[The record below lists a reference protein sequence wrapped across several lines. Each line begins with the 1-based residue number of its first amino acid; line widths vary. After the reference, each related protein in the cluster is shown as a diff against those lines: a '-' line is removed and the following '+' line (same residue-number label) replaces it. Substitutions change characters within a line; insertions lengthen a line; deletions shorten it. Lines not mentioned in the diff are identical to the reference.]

1 MRSGDPIYLD
11 FNATTPVDPDVIEA
25 LVVSLRTGFGNP
37 SSGYVYG
44 WRAREAVEQ
53 ARAQVAALIG
63 ARPAEVV
70 FTGGGTEA
78 DNLAILGAARA
89 HGRGG
94 SMAHSAVEH
103 PAVARPCQ
111 FLALRG
117 WQVASIPVD
126 EHGVVLL
133 RAAAAGIS
141 RGAVM
146 LSVMHSNNEVGTI
159 QPIRELSELAH
170 SLGALMHTD
179 AAQSIGKVPVDVD
192 ELGVDALTIAGHKLY
207 APKGVGALY
216 IRQGAAIAPIGF
228 GGGQEGG
235 MRPGT
240 ENVALIVALGVACEL
255 AGRRL
260 SEDGA
265 RLSALRDRLWSG
277 LQAGVPG
284 VRLNGHPVE
293 RLPNTLNVSFPG
305 VRGSAVLDNAA
316 SVVAAST
323 GSACHEGDESPS
335 AVLTAMGC
343 SPEEALG
350 AVRLS
355 VGRLTTEAAVDA
367 AAAALVEAW
376 RHASAR
382 IAIA

>member
-25 LVVSLRTGFGNP
+25 MLVSLRTDFGNP

-53 ARAQVAALIG
+53 ARARVAALIG
-63 ARPAEVV
+63 ARPEEVV

-78 DNLAILGAARA
+78 DNLAILGAACA

-103 PAVARPCQ
+103 PAVSRPCQ
-111 FLALRG
+111 FLALQG

-133 RAAAAGIS
+133 QAAAAGIS

-240 ENVALIVALGVACEL
+240 ENVALIVALGVACQL

-265 RLSALRDRLWSG
+265 RLSAVRDRLWSG

-284 VRLNGHPVE
+284 VRLNGHPVD

-343 SPEEALG
+343 NPEEALG

-367 AAAALVEAW
+367 AAGALVEAW
-376 RHASAR
+376 RRASAR
-382 IAIA
+382 VAIV